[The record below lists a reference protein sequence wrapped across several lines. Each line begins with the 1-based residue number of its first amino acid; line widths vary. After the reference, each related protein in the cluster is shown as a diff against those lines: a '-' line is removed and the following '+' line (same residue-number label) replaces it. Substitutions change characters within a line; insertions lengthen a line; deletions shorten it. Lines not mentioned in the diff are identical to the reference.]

1 MKSPLT
7 SYTRLSPN
15 YHEGRYY
22 NGKNWDIDNIT
33 IHHAVGQ
40 VTVETLGAIFAPSS
54 RRASSNYGIGNDGRI
69 GCYVE
74 EQNRAITS
82 SNGANDARSIT
93 IEVADDAFPP
103 YKVNN
108 KAYEGLIK
116 LLVDLVQR
124 YPGLGGSLRWKHDK
138 NLIYDKAQ
146 QNMTIHK
153 WFSATACPGDW
164 LEANMGKIADDVN
177 ARLKNGVTIA
187 PPADEPEVSDGTMW
201 RVQAGAFAKKENAV
215 NQQVALE
222 KKGFKNFITVE
233 NKLYVVVAGSYK
245 QKSNATAQCNKIKA
259 AGFDAAVVAK

>member
-40 VTVETLGAIFAPSS
+40 VTVETLGAIFAPRS

-124 YPGLGGSLRWKHDK
+124 YPSLGGSLRWCNDK
-138 NLIYDKAQ
+138 SLILDKSK

-153 WFSATACPGDW
+153 WFSATACPGEW
-164 LEANMGKIADDVN
+164 LEQNMGKIAGDVN
-177 ARLKNGVTIA
+177 RLLDANIELA
-187 PPADEPEVSDGTMW
+187 PSVPVETGDTMW
-201 RVQAGAFAKKENAV
+201 RVQVGAFSKKENAV
-215 NQQVALE
+215 NQQIKLNAA
-222 KKGFKNFITVE
+222 GFRNFISYE
-233 NKLYVVVAGSYK
+233 NKLYVVVSGCYK

-259 AGFDAAVVAK
+259 AGFDAAVIAK